1 MNFGSKYCKR
11 VLSNG
16 KLILICDLDETLLT
30 TALMEVEVSNPNF
43 KDINYV
49 KLFDNPRFVGYFTKI
64 RPNLNKFLTNM
75 SEKFDLHI
83 MTMGTKPYVNSM
95 LKLIDPKRTFF
106 GNRVTTAEDISRGQN
121 KLDKTKKM
129 YANCDNIVC
138 VIDDRLD
145 VWDDNDRVINVKP
158 YGVLDNLKY
167 LVTETKYKRRKD
179 IITKVLSS
187 IEDTDDYLMHLEKVL
202 NQIHE
207 TYFASID
214 TALKET
220 EYQDAGLE
228 NLPKMETLIRNM
240 KAT

>member
-16 KLILICDLDETLLT
+16 KLILVCDLDETLLT
-30 TALMEVEVSNPNF
+30 SASMEVEVPNPNF

-49 KLFDNPRFVGYFTKI
+49 KLRDHPLYDGFFTKI

-83 MTMGTKPYVNSM
+83 MTMGSKTYVNSV

-106 GNRVTTAEDISRGQN
+106 GNRVTTAEDIRRGQN
-121 KLDKTKKM
+121 KLGKAKEV

-138 VIDDRLD
+138 VIDDRVD
-145 VWDDNDRVINVKP
+145 VSDDNDRVIKVKP
-158 YGVLDNLKY
+158 YGALDNLKY

-179 IITKVLSS
+179 VITNVLSS
-187 IEDTDDYLMHLEKVL
+187 VEDTDDYLEDLEKVL
-202 NQIHE
+202 NQIHQ

-214 TALKET
+214 QKLKEND
-220 EYQDAGLE
+220 YQDACLE
-228 NLPKMETLIRNM
+228 NLPKMETLIHNM